1 MDQRGRGAVGTVL
14 GLAILVLLMAVGYQ
28 LWTGRTGGK
37 PPDRA
42 VTSPGS
48 PASSASVQPSG
59 SSPTPSAPPVAPPG
73 GQVRVAEPGE
83 LPASAHASLLAP
95 IQKLIVQGSEAEA
108 EARLMALPP
117 GTFSDP
123 RMRHDA
129 SVLWNNLGVLKSK
142 ARGASAGVSAFKTA
156 LSLDPENPTV
166 RLNLAHAYWE
176 LKDPALTTEFLEK
189 TIAVAPNDP
198 LPHLVLADRLFEKD
212 DLTGAAL
219 HLDQAAQRAAENP
232 GLLSY
237 LELVRAKVR
246 QAEQAEQT
254 FSSRGSSHFTVKFD
268 GREDYD
274 TWTRVLDILE
284 EAYRDIGQ
292 KFGYFPTKPI
302 LVVLHTRESFHGATG
317 SPAWADGL
325 YDHILGRIKIPTQG
339 ALTDRTWLTRVLRH
353 EFVHALLHERMGDHI
368 TAVPTWLNEGLAMQL
383 AGDPW
388 PEIEQV
394 VRGDITLFSLRDLE
408 GNWLG
413 LPATAATVAYLEG
426 NSATLYLIDRFGMEK
441 VREIIGLLATGQS
454 FAPAMHD
461 RLFMSYDEFER
472 RWMDNLSEKMKA
484 GKP

>member
-1 MDQRGRGAVGTVL
+1 MNDRSGVGTVL
-14 GLAILVLLMAVGYQ
+14 RLAILVLLVAVGYQ
-28 LWTGRTGGK
+28 LWTGRFGSK
-37 PPDRA
+37 PPVTP
-42 VTSPGS
+42 VTSTGS
-48 PASSASVQPSG
+48 PPSSLPVQSSG
-59 SSPTPSAPPVAPPG
+59 SPSTPSAPPIAPPG
-73 GQVRVAEPGE
+73 GQVRLAKPGE
-83 LPASAHASLLAP
+83 LPASTHPSLLAP
-95 IQKLIVQGSEAEA
+95 IQELIVQGIEVEA
-108 EARLMALPP
+108 EARLRALSP
-117 GTFSDP
+117 GTLSDP

-142 ARGASAGVSAFKTA
+142 ARGASAGVPAFKAA

-176 LKDPALTTEFLEK
+176 LKDPALTNEFLEK
-189 TIAVAPNDP
+189 TIAVAPDDP

-212 DLTGAAL
+212 DLAGAAL

-232 GLLSY
+232 GLLAY

-246 QAEQAEQT
+246 QAEQVEHK

-268 GREDYD
+268 GKEDYD

-284 EAYRDIGQ
+284 DGYRDIGQ
-292 KFGYFPTKPI
+292 KFGYFPPKPI
-302 LVVLHTRESFHGATG
+302 MVVLHTRESFHGATG

-325 YDHILGRIKIPTQG
+325 YDHILGRIKVPTQG
-339 ALTDRTWLTRVLRH
+339 ALTDQAWLTRVLRH
-353 EFVHALLHERMGDHI
+353 EFVHALLHERVGDRI

-394 VRGDITLFSLRDLE
+394 VRGEVTLFSLRDLE

-413 LPATAATVAYLEG
+413 LPAHAATVAYLEG
-426 NSATLYLIDRFGMEK
+426 NSASRYLIDRFGMEK
-441 VREIIGLLATGQS
+441 VREIIGLLATGQP
-454 FAPAMHD
+454 FAAAMQD

-472 RWMDNLSEKMKA
+472 RWMDHLSENMKS
-484 GKP
+484 GKT

>member
-1 MDQRGRGAVGTVL
+1 MDQSGRTGLGTVL
-14 GLAILVLLMAVGYQ
+14 SLAILVLLVAAGYQ
-28 LWTGRTGGK
+28 LWTGRTGSK
-37 PPDRA
+37 PPVTAR
-42 VTSPGS
+42 TSPGS
-48 PASSASVQPSG
+48 PASSAPVQSSG
-59 SSPTPSAPPVAPPG
+59 HSSTPSTPPVTPPG
-73 GQVRVAEPGE
+73 GQLRAAEPGE
-83 LPASAHASLLAP
+83 LPASAHSSLLAP

-117 GTFSDP
+117 GAFSDP
-123 RMRHDA
+123 RMQHDA

-176 LKDPALTTEFLEK
+176 LKDPALTNEFLEK
-189 TIAVAPNDP
+189 TIAVAPGDP

-212 DLTGAAL
+212 DLAGAAL
-219 HLDQAAQRAAENP
+219 HLDQAAQRATENP

-246 QAEQAEQT
+246 QAEQAEQK

-302 LVVLHTRESFHGATG
+302 LVVLHTRDSFHGATG

-426 NSATLYLIDRFGMEK
+426 NSATLYLIDRFGMGK
-441 VREIIGLLATGQS
+441 VREIIALLATGQS

-461 RLFMSYDEFER
+461 RLFMPYDEFER
-472 RWMDNLSEKMKA
+472 RWMDHLSEKLKA
-484 GKP
+484 GKT